1 MRFLQ
6 AHLMSKL
13 LDKWV
18 SDMPNYTL
26 SLAWRLFRHET
37 KRGELTI
44 ILLAIIL
51 SVASVLSLS
60 LFSERLKYALTE
72 KSAEFIAADRVL
84 GSNKPVALAW
94 IEKAQEMGLNT
105 AHQTYARSMVFA
117 NNNMDL
123 VDLRAA
129 DTGYPLKGKL
139 TVADE
144 PFTQGIVIERLPT
157 SGEAWIESQLFQT
170 LGITVGDDIEVGDKI
185 FRVSKVLTGV
195 PDAGFSVFGGDP
207 KVLIS
212 IKDLAATK
220 VEGPGSRIDYS
231 YFFTG
236 ESDDLEDYYDWLE
249 PQLDNEI
256 HDWDSIEDDESGI
269 GQAVDRAGQYFL
281 LASLL
286 AIVLAAVSIAVAAQR
301 YSMRHYDPV
310 AIMKTLG
317 APKKIVQQIYL
328 LQILFITALGI
339 TLGVICGF
347 IIQQLVV
354 AAIAGKVDVS
364 IDVWHWRPLVISIFT
379 GSVCAI
385 LFSLY
390 PLMKLFSVSPLRV
403 LRRDLGANLSSRL
416 IQFVASG
423 GAIFLLMWAYSQN
436 IKVSAILFISG
447 ITLVVSLLGVT
458 FGLIWVGRKLG
469 QGKMGAWQLAWAR
482 IHRRAMDNSVQL
494 ISFAVTIMLLLIVLV
509 MRNDMVQQ
517 WQNQLPQGTP
527 NYFLVN
533 ISQAQQPNLQQHF
546 VINQVEIDKFYPVI
560 RGRFVAVND
569 EKVRTA
575 VSKEDPEEQNNG
587 RDGLGREANLT
598 WSNTLQKGSEVIAGK
613 WFGDNNYSDT
623 EAQRPYEVSIEEG
636 IAQRMQLGLGDKLT
650 FNIGSEIVEVNVTSI
665 RNVNW
670 QSMQPNFFFVI
681 EPRALKSFIPT
692 YISSFN
698 LPTERKFD
706 ITQLMQPFANVTL
719 IDVDARINQLRNIV
733 YQVSMAVE
741 FILILVLAAGALVLI
756 AQVQASMDER
766 QQELAILRTLGAKGR
781 LIRASVVFEFIII
794 GVVAGAIAAAANE
807 FSLYMLQTQIFQMP
821 ASLHLEYWIIAPVAG
836 ALVVGILGAL
846 GCWRL
851 LSLNTSQLLR
861 QMV

>member
-1 MRFLQ
+1 MTN
-6 AHLMSKL
+6 H
-13 LDKWV
+13 
-18 SDMPNYTL
+18 TL

-84 GSNKPVALAW
+84 NSNNPADPAW

-117 NNNMDL
+117 NEQMDL

-129 DTGYPLKGKL
+129 DSGYPLKGKVK
-139 TVADE
+139 VAE
-144 PFTQGIVIERLPT
+144 KPFVQGMAIDRLPA

-170 LGITVGDDIEVGDKI
+170 LAIAVGDNIEVGEKEFI
-185 FRVSKVLTGV
+185 VTKVLTEV

-212 IKDLAATK
+212 KRDLAAAK

-236 ESDDLEDYYDWLE
+236 NSADLDDYYTWLE
-249 PQLDNEI
+249 PQLDREI
-256 HDWDSIEDDESGI
+256 HNWNSIEDDESGI
-269 GQAVDRAGQYFL
+269 GQAVGRAGQYFL

-317 APKKIVQQIYL
+317 APKKMVQQIYL

-339 TLGVICGF
+339 TIGAILGFV
-347 IIQQLVV
+347 IQQLVV
-354 AAIAGKVDVS
+354 TAVADQVDVS
-364 IDVWHWRPLVISIFT
+364 IDVWHWRPLIIAIFT
-379 GSVCAI
+379 GTVCAV

-423 GAIFLLMWAYSQN
+423 GAIFLLMLAYSQN
-436 IKVSAILFISG
+436 LKVSAILFVSG
-447 ITLVVSLLGVT
+447 IVLVVSLLAVT
-458 FGLIWVGRKLG
+458 YVLIWAGRKLG

-494 ISFAVTIMLLLIVLV
+494 ISFAVTIMLLLVVLV
-509 MRNDMVQQ
+509 MRNDMVTQ
-517 WQNQLPQGTP
+517 WQDQLPEGTP

-533 ISQAQQPNLQQHF
+533 VSHAQLPDLQQHF
-546 VINQVEIDKFYPVI
+546 ADSQVDIKSFYPVV
-560 RGRFVAVND
+560 RGRFVAVNE

-575 VSKEDPEEQNNG
+575 VSKEDSDKPQTG

-598 WSNTLQKGSEVIAGK
+598 WSNDLQTGSKIVEGQ
-613 WFGDNNYSDT
+613 WFDLDNSKDS
-623 EAQRPYEVSIEEG
+623 ESVRPYEVSIEKS
-636 IAQRMQLGLGDKLT
+636 IAMRMQLGLGDVLT
-650 FNIGSEIVEVNVTSI
+650 FNIGSEIVDVEV
-665 RNVNW
+665 
-670 QSMQPNFFFVI
+670 
-681 EPRALKSFIPT
+681 
-692 YISSFN
+692 
-698 LPTERKFD
+698 
-706 ITQLMQPFANVTL
+706 
-719 IDVDARINQLRNIV
+719 
-733 YQVSMAVE
+733 
-741 FILILVLAAGALVLI
+741 
-756 AQVQASMDER
+756 
-766 QQELAILRTLGAKGR
+766 
-781 LIRASVVFEFIII
+781 
-794 GVVAGAIAAAANE
+794 
-807 FSLYMLQTQIFQMP
+807 
-821 ASLHLEYWIIAPVAG
+821 
-836 ALVVGILGAL
+836 
-846 GCWRL
+846 
-851 LSLNTSQLLR
+851 
-861 QMV
+861 

>member
-1 MRFLQ
+1 MTN
-6 AHLMSKL
+6 H
-13 LDKWV
+13 
-18 SDMPNYTL
+18 TL

-60 LFSERLKYALTE
+60 LFSERLKSALTE

-84 GSNKPVALAW
+84 DSNKPVDLAW
-94 IEKAQEMGLNT
+94 IEKAQQMGLNT

-117 NNNMDL
+117 NEQMDL

-129 DTGYPLKGKL
+129 DKGYPLKGVVK
-139 TVADE
+139 VAE
-144 PFTQGIVIERLPT
+144 QPFSPGTAINQLPN
-157 SGEAWIESQLFQT
+157 SGEAWLESQLFQT
-170 LGITVGDDIEVGDKI
+170 LAINLGDNIEVGDKI
-185 FRVSKVLTGV
+185 FKVSKVLTEV

-212 IKDLAATK
+212 KQDLAATN
-220 VEGPGSRIDYS
+220 VEGPGSRINYS

-236 ESDDLEDYYDWLE
+236 ESDVLDDYYEWLE
-249 PQLDNEI
+249 PQLDREL

-269 GQAVDRAGQYFL
+269 GRAVGRAGKYFL

-317 APKKIVQQIYL
+317 APKKMVQQIYL
-328 LQILFITALGI
+328 LQILFITILGLLI
-339 TLGVICGF
+339 GVVLGF
-347 IIQQLVV
+347 LIQQLVV
-354 AAIAGKVDVS
+354 AAIADKVDVS
-364 IDVWHWRPLVISIFT
+364 IDVWHWKPLIIAIFT
-379 GSVCAI
+379 GSVCAV

-436 IKVSAILFISG
+436 IEVSAILFVSG
-447 ITLVVSLLGVT
+447 IILVISLLAMT

-546 VINQVEIDKFYPVI
+546 ADNQVVIEKFYPVV

-575 VSKEDPEEQNNG
+575 VSKEDPDEQSRG

-598 WSNTLQKGSEVIAGK
+598 WSNTLQKGTEVVKGK
-613 WFGDNNYSDT
+613 WLGDNDDSDT
-623 EAQRPYEVSIEEG
+623 AQQRPYEVSIEEG
-636 IAQRMQLGLGDKLT
+636 IAERMDLSLGDKLT
-650 FNIGSEIVEVNVTSI
+650 FNIGSEIVDLKVTSI

-698 LPTERKFD
+698 LPTERKAD
-706 ITQLMQPFANVTL
+706 ITELMRPFANVTL

-733 YQVSMAVE
+733 DQVSLAVE
-741 FILILVLAAGALVLI
+741 FILVLVLAAGALVLI

-766 QQELAILRTLGAKGR
+766 QQELAILRTLGAKGT

-794 GVVAGAIAAAANE
+794 GVVAGAMAAAATE
-807 FSLYMLQTQIFQMP
+807 FSLYMLQTQIFDMP
-821 ASLHLEYWIIAPVAG
+821 ANWHIEYWFIAPIVG

-851 LSLNTSQLLR
+851 LSLNTSHLLR